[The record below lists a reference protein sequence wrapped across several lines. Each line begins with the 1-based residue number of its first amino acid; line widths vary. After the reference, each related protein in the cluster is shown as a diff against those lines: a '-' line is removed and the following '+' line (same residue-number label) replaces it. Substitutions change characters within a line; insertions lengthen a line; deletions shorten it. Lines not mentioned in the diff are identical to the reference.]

1 MGFIRQKAPAC
12 RKLYNGSKH
21 ARVLAKFVLF
31 SCIHGVTISAR
42 LIKLDPACSLRLTVG
57 LLVVHPR
64 MHHRLSPAER
74 GNRHDPGVAGEDLL
88 IVVAFRTVEGKLEK
102 TMLA

>member
-1 MGFIRQKAPAC
+1 MLSPPDSGIVGGTSEDAPP
-12 RKLYNGSKH
+12 
-21 ARVLAKFVLF
+21 
-31 SCIHGVTISAR
+31 I
-42 LIKLDPACSLRLTVG
+42 
-57 LLVVHPR
+57 
-64 MHHRLSPAER
+64 SPAER